1 MLLCVCGAGL
11 PGHCVVVYVCSQ
23 GGDLNKA
30 RKIKAMVNTGGL
42 FLAILS
48 ILEQLVF
55 SDGIYN
61 NGMNP
66 SRSELGS
73 SAKFF
78 GLARL
83 NNLCPVR

>member
-1 MLLCVCGAGL
+1 MLLCLSGAGL
-11 PGHCVVVYVCSQ
+11 SGHCVVVYVCSQ

-30 RKIKAMVNTGGL
+30 RKNKARVNTGGL

-55 SDGIYN
+55 SDGIYKI
-61 NGMNP
+61 GMNP
-66 SRSELGS
+66 SWSELGS
-73 SAKFF
+73 SAYYL

-83 NNLCPVR
+83 NDLCPAR